1 MEGKNNPSQTGSG
14 ATILDNEKTDGKG
27 AIFTMKNVAT
37 SIFLLLANCTIIP
50 GIWKFLYF
58 NIVDMST
65 LVFQLKVPLAG
76 ADTST
81 FNTLFLWMF
90 FGGFGAL
97 ALEWLFIIILKRL
110 YQKKHKKDDPNGEPY
125 IVRHRV
131 LFSALLM
138 IAALSAII
146 IWMRVPQ
153 YIVRQCT
160 NSTFYEE
167 RYVDPKKAVITA
179 PEKKRNLICIYIES
193 MEVSYTDK
201 AHGGISQSDMIPELT
216 ELAKEGI
223 TFSAKDSKRLN
234 GAEPIAGTN
243 YTMGSLIAQ
252 TSGVP
257 SILPIGDNGM
267 GNENYKEF
275 LPGLYTLGEVL
286 RDNGYQRMFMV
297 GSSIEFSGCNI
308 YLGTHGDYEVRDH
321 LYYLNNGPLPKGYK
335 VWWGF
340 EDEKLFEFAKEEIT
354 KLAAS
359 DKPFYFS
366 MMTMDTHFMDGY
378 NCKLCKNEYD
388 IQYSNVIACSSKQ
401 IGQFIDWLKQM
412 PFYDNT
418 TVVLVGD
425 HPTMDSDYISKLDG
439 YSDNY
444 TRLSYLTILNSALPY
459 TLDKT
464 RAFTQMDM
472 YPTTLAALGFTVEG
486 DKLGIGVNL
495 FKDCPTVLEE
505 LGYERFQEQLEMHSK
520 FYDNHL
526 IYGH

>member
-1 MEGKNNPSQTGSG
+1 MEGKNDPSQTGSG

-110 YQKKHKKDDPNGEPY
+110 YQKKHKEDDPNGEPY

-252 TSGVP
+252 TS
-257 SILPIGDNGM
+257 
-267 GNENYKEF
+267 
-275 LPGLYTLGEVL
+275 
-286 RDNGYQRMFMV
+286 
-297 GSSIEFSGCNI
+297 
-308 YLGTHGDYEVRDH
+308 
-321 LYYLNNGPLPKGYK
+321 
-335 VWWGF
+335 
-340 EDEKLFEFAKEEIT
+340 
-354 KLAAS
+354 
-359 DKPFYFS
+359 
-366 MMTMDTHFMDGY
+366 
-378 NCKLCKNEYD
+378 
-388 IQYSNVIACSSKQ
+388 
-401 IGQFIDWLKQM
+401 
-412 PFYDNT
+412 
-418 TVVLVGD
+418 
-425 HPTMDSDYISKLDG
+425 
-439 YSDNY
+439 
-444 TRLSYLTILNSALPY
+444 
-459 TLDKT
+459 
-464 RAFTQMDM
+464 
-472 YPTTLAALGFTVEG
+472 
-486 DKLGIGVNL
+486 
-495 FKDCPTVLEE
+495 
-505 LGYERFQEQLEMHSK
+505 
-520 FYDNHL
+520 
-526 IYGH
+526 